1 MSARLHTPSVPSVPG
16 TPDKPKRRR
25 GRVLSAVAAL
35 AVLGGGLAVSG
46 SLAYG
51 SPGDAGP
58 RDAVGRGAQ
67 DLVREDGF
75 PAALAA
81 VEDRDG
87 HVRDYTAGT
96 GDLATGAAVPVNGQV
111 RAGSNT
117 KSLTA
122 AVVLQL
128 VGEDKVKLDEPVE
141 TYLPGLVRGDGID
154 GSRITVRNLLQHTSG
169 LPDYVQSLGMDP
181 FEIRDTYYNPRDV
194 LDLALSQGA
203 AFEPGAKWQYS
214 NTNYVLAGLLVE
226 KVTGR
231 PFGEEI
237 TNRIIEPLDLTDTY
251 WPSTGE
257 RGLRGEHPKGYAAAT
272 PGAPLKDI
280 TRLDPSQAWAAGQL
294 VTTPRDLNRFFSA
307 LLDGEVLGA
316 AELKEMTTTVPVT
329 EGAPAPGTGYG
340 LGLFSTPLSCG
351 TELYGHGGS
360 IHGYETYGGATKDGR
375 AATVATTAL
384 SSSVAADPED
394 IVAAHQHVYDLV
406 DTAVCQ

>member
-1 MSARLHTPSVPSVPG
+1 MSVRLPAAPAAPAAVASR
-16 TPDKPKRRR
+16 PKKRR
-25 GRVLSAVAAL
+25 GRVLSVVAAL
-35 AVLGGGLAVSG
+35 AVLGGGLAVTG

-51 SPGDAGP
+51 APDHAGH
-58 RDAVGRGAQ
+58 RDAVREGAK

-81 VEDRDG
+81 VQGRDG
-87 HVRDYTAGT
+87 RTRDYTAGT
-96 GDLATGAAVPVNGQV
+96 GDLATGASVPVNGQV

-117 KSLTA
+117 KALTA

-128 VGEDKVKLDEPVE
+128 VGEGRVRLDEPIE
-141 TYLPGLVRGDGID
+141 TYLPGLVHGEGID

-169 LPDYVQSLGMDP
+169 LPDYVPTLGLDP
-181 FEIRDTYYNPRDV
+181 FEVRDTYYNPRDLV
-194 LDLALSQGA
+194 DLALSQKA

-237 TNRIIEPLDLTDTY
+237 TDRIIRPLGLKDTY
-251 WPSTGE
+251 WPGVGE
-257 RGLRGEHPKGYAAAT
+257 RGIRGAHPKGYAAPA
-272 PGAPLKDI
+272 PGAPPADI

-307 LLDGEVLGA
+307 LLGGKVLKA
-316 AELKEMTTTVPVT
+316 AELKEMQTTVPVT

-340 LGLFSTPLSCG
+340 LGLFRTPLSCG
-351 TELYGHGGS
+351 VELWGHGGS
-360 IHGYETYGGATKDGR
+360 IHGYETYGGATRDGR

-384 SSSVAADPED
+384 SSSVAAEPADMM
-394 IVAAHQHVYDLV
+394 AAHQHVFDLV
-406 DTAVCQ
+406 DTAVCK

>member
-1 MSARLHTPSVPSVPG
+1 MSV
-16 TPDKPKRRR
+16 
-25 GRVLSAVAAL
+25 VAAL

-51 SPGDAGP
+51 SPDGAGH
-58 RDAVGRGAQ
+58 RDTVSEGAK

-81 VEDRDG
+81 VEGRDG
-87 HVRDYTAGT
+87 HVRDYTAGS
-96 GDLATGAAVPVNGQV
+96 GDLETGASVPVNGQV

-117 KSLTA
+117 KSFTA

-128 VGEDKVKLDEPVE
+128 VGEGKVKLDEPIE

-154 GSRITVRNLLQHTSG
+154 GNRITVRDLLQHTSG
-169 LPDYVQSLGMDP
+169 LPDYVQALGTNP
-181 FEIRDTYYNPRDV
+181 FDIRDTYYNPRDV
-194 LDLALSQGA
+194 LDLALSQKA
-203 AFEPGAKWQYS
+203 AFEPGAQWQYS

-237 TNRIIEPLDLTDTY
+237 THRIIEPLGLKDTY
-251 WPSTGE
+251 WPGTGE
-257 RGLRGEHPKGYAAAT
+257 RGIRGEHPKGYAAAT
-272 PGAPLKDI
+272 PGAPLEDI

-307 LLDGEVLGA
+307 LLDGDVLGA

-351 TELYGHGGS
+351 GELWGHGGS
-360 IHGYETYGGATKDGR
+360 IHGYETYGGATEDGR

-394 IVAAHQHVYDLV
+394 MMAAHQHVYDLV
-406 DTAVCQ
+406 DTAVCR